1 MATVREFYNFID
13 SIAPFNTQEEWDNS
27 GILVGDENA
36 QVNRILFTLDITD
49 DIINQAVASG
59 CELIISHHPLIFRPV
74 SSILSDTLV
83 YKTVKSGVNVI
94 SAHTNFDKAVDGIN
108 DELCRK
114 IGLSN
119 FEKIGDTYLNIATID
134 CEMSC
139 EEFVNMVKTSL
150 KTTIRFNSVNK
161 SIKRI
166 GVCGGSGCDFLEL
179 AKEMKC
185 DAFLT
190 GDASHHKFLDAD
202 ELEILL
208 VAAGHF
214 ETENIAIKSLADKVK
229 NNFDT
234 ECVIAVQKSPIN
246 AI

>member
-83 YKTVKSGVNVI
+83 YKAVKSGVNVI

-150 KTTIRFNSVNK
+150 KTTIR
-161 SIKRI
+161 
-166 GVCGGSGCDFLEL
+166 L
-179 AKEMKC
+179 
-185 DAFLT
+185 
-190 GDASHHKFLDAD
+190 
-202 ELEILL
+202 IL
-208 VAAGHF
+208 
-214 ETENIAIKSLADKVK
+214 
-229 NNFDT
+229 
-234 ECVIAVQKSPIN
+234 
-246 AI
+246 